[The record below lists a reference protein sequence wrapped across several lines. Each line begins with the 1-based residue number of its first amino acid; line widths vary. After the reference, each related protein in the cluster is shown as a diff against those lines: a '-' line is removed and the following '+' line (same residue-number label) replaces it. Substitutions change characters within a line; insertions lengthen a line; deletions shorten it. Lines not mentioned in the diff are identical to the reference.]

1 MNSGRQ
7 VSGGAPIPPGL
18 HLVATPIGAA
28 DDITLKALDLLARAD
43 ALAAEDTRTARKLM
57 DIHGV
62 KLGGR
67 RLTAYHDHS
76 GAAARAALLE
86 PLKTGGSLA
95 YVSEAG
101 TPLVSDPGYA
111 LVRDAVAAGVPVHSA
126 PGASAVL
133 AALAVAG
140 LPTDRFT
147 FLGFLPAAAEAR
159 RTALAELRAHP
170 FTMVLYESPRRVSE
184 LFSDLVNILGTD
196 RPAALCRE
204 LTKRFEEVRRG
215 SLGALAEGLAEAP
228 KGEIVVV
235 IGGAPKGGAET
246 GDMEAALREA
256 MQTMRVKDAAN
267 AVAGALGLPKRQV
280 YQAALELEKQR

>member
-1 MNSGRQ
+1 MNSRI
-7 VSGGAPIPPGL
+7 GGAARPVPPGL
-18 HLVATPIGAA
+18 HLVSTPIGSA
-28 DDITLKALDLLARAD
+28 DDITLTALDLLARAD
-43 ALAAEDTRTARKLM
+43 ALAAEDTRTARRLM

-62 KLGGR
+62 PLGR
-67 RLTAYHDHS
+67 RRLSAYHDHS
-76 GAAARAALLE
+76 GPAARDALLA
-86 PLKTGGSLA
+86 PLEAGGSLA

-111 LVRDAVAAGVPVHSA
+111 LVRAAIERSLPVHAA

-147 FLGFLPAAAEAR
+147 FLGFLPPSAEQR
-159 RTALAELRAHP
+159 RTALAELKAHP
-170 FTMVLYESPRRVSE
+170 FTMVIYESPRRVREMFADLLNVWGSE
-184 LFSDLVNILGTD
+184 

-215 SLGALAEGLAEAP
+215 TLGEIAEGLVDEP
-228 KGEIVVV
+228 KGEIVLV
-235 IGGAPKGGAET
+235 IGGAPKGESDEGAMET
-246 GDMEAALREA
+246 ALQEA

-267 AVAGALGLPKRQV
+267 AVAGALGLPRRQV
-280 YQAALELEKQR
+280 YQAALDLEKKR